1 MQISMTMIK
10 DFQIYITTFSKKMNI
25 KIIDNFLNNEDFE
38 KISQIKLKEVGKKE
52 VKVYHN
58 SIVGIK

>member
-1 MQISMTMIK
+1 MTMIK

-38 KISQIKLKEVGKKE
+38 KISQIKLKEVGKK
-52 VKVYHN
+52 KLKFT
-58 SIVGIK
+58 IIQ